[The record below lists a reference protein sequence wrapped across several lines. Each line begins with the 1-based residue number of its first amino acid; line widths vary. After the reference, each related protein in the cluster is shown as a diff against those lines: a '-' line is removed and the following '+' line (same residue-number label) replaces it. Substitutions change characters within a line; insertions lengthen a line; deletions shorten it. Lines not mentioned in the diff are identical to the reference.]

1 MLQIYHGDGKGKT
14 TAAVGLCV
22 RALGNHIPV
31 VFAQFLKDGKS
42 GEIIGLK
49 KLGAKILIPEIFY
62 GFVRGM
68 SEKQRE
74 ALRDVYKLFLQQ
86 IQNVSKEI
94 LEGAEG
100 TDKVHCVVVLDEV
113 LHACNNGLLEEE
125 VLLSFLED
133 MPEDVE
139 IVCTGYHPSK
149 SLVER
154 ADYCSCIQK
163 EKHPY
168 DKNIAAR
175 LGIER

>member
-42 GEIIGLK
+42 GEITGLK
-49 KLGAKILIPEIFY
+49 KLGAKILIPDTFY

-74 ALRDVYKLFLQQ
+74 ALKDVYKQFLEQ
-86 IQNVSKEI
+86 IQNMCREI
-94 LEGAEG
+94 LADEEC
-100 TDKVHCVVVLDEV
+100 TETVRCVVVLDEV
-113 LHACNNGLLEEE
+113 LHACNNGLVEEAD
-125 VLLSFLED
+125 LLTFLES
-133 MPEDVE
+133 MPENAEV
-139 IVCTGYHPSK
+139 VCTGYHPSK
-149 SLVER
+149 QLLER